1 MKLTKSYL
9 RKLIKEEILKE
20 ALPPHLQKHFRKDG
34 SSVYEPQ
41 IKDVTPAG
49 YGPDDGAAQ
58 VSAADIDMEDLAL
71 VYDEEYGPDYVA
83 GIMASEFPVLDTDAA
98 YEKLLGMLKEAARR
112 GEEDYPLNFLAN
124 RIAELASR

>member
-9 RKLIKEEILKE
+9 RKMIKEEILKE

-58 VSAADIDMEDLAL
+58 VSASDIDVEDLAL
-71 VYDEEYGPDYVA
+71 IYDDEFGPDYVY
-83 GIMASEFPVLDTDAA
+83 GILANEFPALDDDAVAPRVLDMLKDAA
-98 YEKLLGMLKEAARR
+98 RQGDVPVNYLARR
-112 GEEDYPLNFLAN
+112 LAKLAN
-124 RIAELASR
+124 R

>member
-49 YGPDDGAAQ
+49 YGPDDGTSQ
-58 VSAADIDMEDLAL
+58 VSASDIDVEDLAL
-71 VYDEEYGPDYVA
+71 IYDDEFGPDYVY
-83 GIMASEFPVLDTDAA
+83 GILANEFPALDDDAVAPRVLDMLKDAA
-98 YEKLLGMLKEAARR
+98 RQGDVPVNYLARR
-112 GEEDYPLNFLAN
+112 LADLVN
-124 RIAELASR
+124 

>member
-49 YGPDDGAAQ
+49 YGPDDGVAQ
-58 VSAADIDMEDLAL
+58 VSASDIDVEDLAL
-71 VYDEEYGPDYVA
+71 IYDDEFGPDYVFGILA
-83 GIMASEFPVLDTDAA
+83 GEFPAFDDEAIAPRVLDMLKDAA
-98 YEKLLGMLKEAARR
+98 RQGDIPVNYLARR
-112 GEEDYPLNFLAN
+112 LADLVN
-124 RIAELASR
+124 

>member
-9 RKLIKEEILKE
+9 RKMIKEEILKE

-58 VSAADIDMEDLAL
+58 VSASDIDVEDLAL
-71 VYDEEYGPDYVA
+71 IYDDEFGPDYVYGILA
-83 GIMASEFPVLDTDAA
+83 GEFPAFDDEAVAPRVLD
-98 YEKLLGMLKEAARR
+98 MLKGAARQ
-112 GEEDYPLNFLAN
+112 GDIPVNYLA
-124 RIAELASR
+124 RRLAKLVN